1 MLVYLDSSAL
11 RVLIDGTVESAALRR
26 YLGNG
31 ATVISCRIAEVEL
44 PGATS
49 ALAGVALREVESTL
63 ARAAAEI
70 TTPGL
75 DVAGALHL
83 AAAVE
88 LRRELDGFVT
98 YDSRYAATARSLRL
112 PVVSPS

>member
-1 MLVYLDSSAL
+1 MLVYLDGSAL
-11 RVLIDGTVESAALRR
+11 RVLISGTVGSEALRR
-26 YLGNG
+26 YMGRD
-31 ATVISCRIAEVEL
+31 ATVVSCRIAEVEL
-44 PGATS
+44 PGATA
-49 ALAGVALREVESTL
+49 ALDGVAIREIESTL

-70 TTPGL
+70 ITSEL

-98 YDSRYAATARSLRL
+98 YDSRCAGAARSLRL
-112 PVVSPS
+112 PVVSP